1 MNVYVVCVMHHMSL
15 HAGNA
20 NKFNLEGKGQ
30 GAVYTF
36 RLYIYIIMCVCV
48 CLYPGSTR
56 NANKLPLLLYPLNFE
71 RPINHTCNLVP
82 FLTVL

>member
-48 CLYPGSTR
+48 CVYTLGAPGMLTNCHYYCTLSTLNGLLITHAILYPS
-56 NANKLPLLLYPLNFE
+56 
-71 RPINHTCNLVP
+71 
-82 FLTVL
+82 